1 MEERT
6 FQIIVKLR
14 NNNIKELY
22 CYYIDMVLVNIF
34 IFLIILF
41 LYIHITHQFKKSE
54 DLEIYE
60 MDYKNNAQLQEVCE
74 LKQPILFHYEA
85 VNPAFFEDIRVDE
98 LELDSPYDVRVK
110 DINDYWKEDNNVDH
124 VILPFKSAVNL
135 IKSDTSKKY
144 FTENNDD
151 YVHESGLSDIFK
163 ENDSFIK
170 PNYVIQ
176 TKYDMIMGSVNT
188 VTPLRYHTNYR
199 KFLMVNSGKIVVKM
213 TPWKSSRYLHE
224 YKDYENYEFRSPIN
238 VWDTQN
244 QYSSDMEKLKFL
256 EFQVNSGYCLYIPP
270 FWWYSI
276 KFTGNSENLVTGITY
291 TSIMNSLSNIPN
303 YVLYFI
309 QQNNIQ
315 KKVTRTLIIEPSD
328 TCEQVEETEPV
339 VETSI

>member
-1 MEERT
+1 M
-6 FQIIVKLR
+6 R

-22 CYYIDMVLVNIF
+22 SYYIHMVLINIF

-41 LYIHITHQFKKSE
+41 LYIHITYQFKKSE

-60 MDYKNNAQLQEVCE
+60 MDYKNNTQLQEVCE
-74 LKQPILFHYEA
+74 LKQPILFHYEP
-85 VNPAFFEDIRVDE
+85 VNPAFFEDIRIDE
-98 LELDSPYDVRVK
+98 LEVDSPYDVRVK
-110 DINDYWKEDNNVDH
+110 DINDYWKEDNNVDYA
-124 VILPFKSAVNL
+124 ILPFKSAVNL
-135 IKSDTSKKY
+135 IKSDTGKKY

-151 YVHESGLSDIFK
+151 YVQESGLCDIFK
-163 ENDSFIK
+163 ENDAFIK
-170 PNYVIQ
+170 PSYVIQ

-188 VTPLRYHTNYR
+188 VTPMRYHTNYR
-199 KFLMVNSGKIVVKM
+199 QFLMVNSGKIIVKM

-238 VWDTQN
+238 VWDTQK

-256 EFQVNSGYCLYIPP
+256 EFQVNPGYCLYIPP

-291 TSIMNSLSNIPN
+291 TSIMNSLSNIPK

-315 KKVTRTLIIEPSD
+315 KKVTRSLIIEPSD
-328 TCEQVEETEPV
+328 TCEPVEEKAPV

>member
-1 MEERT
+1 MEKRT
-6 FQIIVKLR
+6 LQIIVKLR

-22 CYYIDMVLVNIF
+22 CYYIDMVLINIF

-60 MDYKNNAQLQEVCE
+60 MDYKDNAQLQEVCE
-74 LKQPILFHYEA
+74 LKQPILFHYES
-85 VNPAFFEDIRVDE
+85 VNPEFFEDIRVDE
-98 LELDSPYDVRVK
+98 LEVDSPYDVRVK
-110 DINDYWKEDNNVDH
+110 DSNDYWKEDNNLDY
-124 VILPFKSAVNL
+124 VILPFKSARNL
-135 IKSDTSKKY
+135 IKSDTASRY

-151 YVHESGLSDIFK
+151 YVQESGLCDIFK
-163 ENDSFIK
+163 ENDTFIK

-176 TKYDMIMGSVNT
+176 TKYDLIMGSVNT

-199 KFLMVNSGKIVVKM
+199 HFLIVNSGKITVKM

-238 VWDTQN
+238 VWNTQKK
-244 QYSSDMEKLKFL
+244 YSGDMDKLKLL
-256 EFQVNSGYCLYIPP
+256 EFQVNPGNVLYIPP

-276 KFTGNSENLVTGITY
+276 KFTGNSENLITGITY

-315 KKVTRTLIIEPSD
+315 KKVTRSLILENNGDSVETDNIEPSI
-328 TCEQVEETEPV
+328 ET
-339 VETSI
+339 TI